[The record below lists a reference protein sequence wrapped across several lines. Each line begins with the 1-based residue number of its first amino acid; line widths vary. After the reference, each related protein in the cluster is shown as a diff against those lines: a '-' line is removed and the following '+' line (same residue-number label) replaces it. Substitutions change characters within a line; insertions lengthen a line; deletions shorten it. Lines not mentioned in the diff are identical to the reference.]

1 LNHKILLKKNERS
14 SSSSTT
20 SSLCDPVKDTE
31 TTTSENMKL
40 NKFRNSGS
48 TTISEVKTIDS
59 NKSQLQIDSESQIQ
73 QTIDLGE
80 LKTPCDSLLSIK
92 EEIIESENQ
101 EPIITLLPTNDDYSN
116 NKDKLEPDP
125 DKSSDNIKNVTP
137 KTIERNTNNKKLN
150 EPLKIMKTE
159 TNLNSSNSKLT
170 LNVSPSVIDNQE
182 NNKSQT
188 IKSPSLPS
196 LKSSHDRQINQQQP
210 QPVTSDKVLNNQT
223 NCLNENHIIL
233 ESEDC

>member
-1 LNHKILLKKNERS
+1 MNHKILLKKNERS

-31 TTTSENMKL
+31 TTTNENMKL

-59 NKSQLQIDSESQIQ
+59 NKSQLQIDSESQIE
-73 QTIDLGE
+73 QTIDLVE

-101 EPIITLLPTNDDYSN
+101 EPIITVLSTNDDYSN
-116 NKDKLEPDP
+116 NDKDKLEPDP

-137 KTIERNTNNKKLN
+137 KTIERNNKKLN
-150 EPLKIMKTE
+150 EPLKIIKTE

-170 LNVSPSVIDNQE
+170 LNVSPSIIDNQE

-196 LKSSHDRQINQQQP
+196 LKSSHDRQINQQQ

-233 ESEDC
+233 ESEDGW

>member
-31 TTTSENMKL
+31 TTTNENMKL

-48 TTISEVKTIDS
+48 TTISEVKTID
-59 NKSQLQIDSESQIQ
+59 LV
-73 QTIDLGE
+73 E

-101 EPIITLLPTNDDYSN
+101 EPIITVLSTNDDYSN
-116 NKDKLEPDP
+116 NDKDKLEPDP

-137 KTIERNTNNKKLN
+137 KTIERNNKKLN
-150 EPLKIMKTE
+150 EPLKIIKTE

-170 LNVSPSVIDNQE
+170 LNVSPSIIDNQE

-196 LKSSHDRQINQQQP
+196 LKSSHDRQINQQQ

-233 ESEDC
+233 ESEDGW